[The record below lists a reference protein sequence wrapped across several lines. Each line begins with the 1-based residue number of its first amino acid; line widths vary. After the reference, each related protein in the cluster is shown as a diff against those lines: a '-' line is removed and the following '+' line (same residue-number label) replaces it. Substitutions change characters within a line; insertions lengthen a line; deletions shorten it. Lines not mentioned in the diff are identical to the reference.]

1 MRARMLVVG
10 AMAAASLVLALASS
24 AGAGAPAPMQVAPA
38 PRVPHGDKAVGQ
50 VAATASVAGAVVLAP
65 RDNGALQRFIAQVSD
80 RSSPMY
86 GQYLAPGAFARRF
99 GPTAGTISAVRSQ
112 LQAQG
117 LRVTSV
123 AANGM
128 LVNFSGSARTVQ
140 GAFHTHLENYRR
152 SNGTIGRQTTEPVT
166 LPATVAPHVA
176 AVIGLNNLVQEHA
189 LGPVRRSAHARAH
202 TAGAATSASFAHPAG
217 SPTPCAAARN
227 DATKNGGLTDDAIAN
242 AYGAFGLY
250 GQGDFGAGQRVAI
263 YENEPFLPSD
273 IQTFDT
279 CYFGA
284 SSAAAMI
291 KRLNVI
297 PVDGGQPNGPGS
309 GEANLD
315 VEDVSAVAPG
325 AAIDVYEGPFNGD
338 NADVYDSLDEYT
350 AIIDADRDQVI
361 STSWGVCEQLA
372 QQGQPGLQEAEN
384 LLFEQAAAQGQ
395 SVFSSSGDNGSDD
408 CNTFETPTVASGQNP
423 VSVDDPSSQPYVV
436 SVGGTTITD
445 ASTQPPG
452 EQVWNDGPN
461 GGADGGGISES
472 WAMPA
477 WQHTATVPGVP
488 FPGGADYAN
497 ANSVEQQFGY
507 PQNFCQN
514 TVAGA
519 SATTPC
525 RVVPDVSAQ
534 ADEFTGAVTVFSV
547 ANGGNGWATV
557 GGTSSSAPLWAAM
570 LALVNSSAACTA
582 HSSTAHG
589 VGFVSPLLYD
599 VASQPA
605 EYAASFSDITNGN
618 NDVYGLDNGLVFPA
632 TAGYDLASGLGSP
645 QLTGSGGSAGL
656 AYYLCTAAAA
666 TSGRPVVSDVSPA
679 TGSVA
684 GGEKVTIT
692 GSGFEAGGKSVVA
705 GIQVGS
711 ASLAGGAFK
720 VTSPTSII
728 ATLPPAKNTLPPDAT
743 APQDGAGPADVIV
756 VVNGG
761 ATSAPGPDAV
771 FQYVDT
777 SAGGTVPSLTGMS
790 PSGGLETNPAP
801 VTILG
806 SGLTGATKV
815 TFGGVAATGLT
826 VLGPNEL
833 SVTPPAFSSRTA
845 CAPLPTTG
853 VFAGENAS
861 NDICQVQVRVS
872 NANGASAPGT
882 ILPPPEGTFA
892 LTNLGTLVLPPGCNC
907 EQGAG
912 PTEYDYVPAPKVA
925 SISTS
930 GGPADLASEG
940 GTTTVTA
947 TGAGFDPLAIDWA
960 DFGDPTQADSQDIDY
975 AFVSGTELQVVAPPE
990 PQTVG
995 PQKIPFSVR
1004 TLGGQSN
1011 QVTALY
1017 AGVPTV
1023 TGVLNT
1029 ASATQLNGVSG
1040 GPDTGGTPIRVTG
1053 QGFAGQLVAPLQF
1066 VDTKASGTS
1075 FGTQYTFTVISDS
1088 RLTAQTVSQSAALVD
1103 VQACTVSGCSANSP
1117 ADEFWLYPPGN
1128 PSVSAISPTSG
1139 PAAGGTATTITGANL
1154 GCPIGVSFGSAAA
1167 TTFKSVKTA
1176 GLDCGST
1183 EKIKATSPAGT
1194 SGAKVPVTVT
1204 TVESFFTGAGR
1215 SPTTATFTYK

>member
-1 MRARMLVVG
+1 MLVVG
-10 AMAAASLVLALASS
+10 AVTIALLVLALASS
-24 AGAGAPAPMQVAPA
+24 AGAGAPPPMQVAAA
-38 PRVPHGDKAVGQ
+38 PRVPHGDTAVGQ
-50 VAATASVAGAVVLAP
+50 VASTASVAGAVVLQP
-65 RDNGALQRFIAQVSD
+65 RDNAALQQFIAQVGD
-80 RSSPMY
+80 RSSPLY
-86 GQYLAPGAFARRF
+86 HQYLAPGAFARRF
-99 GPTAGTISAVRSQ
+99 GPTAATIDAVRAQ

-123 AANGM
+123 SANGL

-152 SNGTIGRQTTEPVT
+152 SNGTIGRQTTTPVT
-166 LPATVAPHVA
+166 LPAAVAPHVA

-189 LGPVRRSAHARAH
+189 LDSTGPVRRSAHARPH
-202 TAGAATSASFAHPAG
+202 AAAVTSASFAHPAG

-284 SSAAAMI
+284 SAAAAMV
-291 KRLNVI
+291 KRLNTI
-297 PVDGGQPNGPGS
+297 PVDGGQPSGPGS

-325 AAIDVYEGPFNGD
+325 ATIDVYEGPFNGD

-423 VSVDDPSSQPYVV
+423 VSVDDPSSQPYIV

-472 WAMPA
+472 WEMPA
-477 WQHTATVPGVP
+477 WQRTATVPGVP
-488 FPGGADYAN
+488 FPGSADYTNAN
-497 ANSVEQQFGY
+497 AVEQQFGY

-519 SATTPC
+519 GATTPC

-534 ADEFTGAVTVFSV
+534 ADEFTGAVTVYSV
-547 ANGGNGWATV
+547 ANPGNGWATV

-582 HSSTAHG
+582 HSSTANG
-589 VGFVSPLLYD
+589 VGFVSPLLYA

-605 EYAASFSDITNGN
+605 EYAASFHDITSGN

-632 TAGYDLASGLGSP
+632 TTGYDLASGLGSP
-645 QLTGSGGSAGL
+645 QLTGSGGTAGL
-656 AYYLCTAAAA
+656 AYYLCSAAAA
-666 TSGRPVVSDVSPA
+666 TSGRPVVSDISPP

-684 GGEKVTIT
+684 GGEKITVT

-705 GIQVGS
+705 AVQVGS
-711 ASLAGGAFK
+711 ASLGAGAFK
-720 VTSPTSII
+720 VTSPTSIT
-728 ATLPPAKNTLPPDAT
+728 ATLPPAKDTLPPDAT
-743 APQDGAGPADVIV
+743 APQDGAGPAEVIV
-756 VVNGG
+756 VLNGG
-761 ATSAPGPDAV
+761 ATSAPGPSAV

-777 SAGGTVPSLTGMS
+777 SSGAAVPSLTGMS
-790 PSGGLETNPAP
+790 PSGGLESKPAT
-801 VTILG
+801 VTLLG
-806 SGLTGATKV
+806 SGFTGATKV
-815 TFGGVAATGLT
+815 TFGGVAAAGLS
-826 VLGPNEL
+826 VLGPNEI
-833 SVTPPAFSSRTA
+833 SVTPPAFSSHTT
-845 CAPLPTTG
+845 CAPLPSTG

-872 NANGASAPGT
+872 NANGTSATGT

-912 PTEYDYVPAPKVA
+912 PTEYDYVPAPHVS

-930 GGPADLASEG
+930 GGAADLASEA

-947 TGAGFDPLAIDWA
+947 TGSGFDPLAIDWA

-975 AFVSGTELQVVAPPE
+975 AFVSGTELQVVAPPQD
-990 PQTVG
+990 QTTDIQDV
-995 PQKIPFSVR
+995 PFSVR

-1011 QVTALY
+1011 QVTAMY

-1023 TGVLNT
+1023 TGVVNT
-1029 ASATQLNGVSG
+1029 ANAKQLDGVSG
-1040 GPDTGGTPIRVTG
+1040 AADTGGTPIRVTG
-1053 QGFAGQLVAPLQF
+1053 QGFAGQLVAPLEF

-1075 FGTQYTFTVISDS
+1075 FGTQYTFTVANDT
-1088 RLTAQTVSQSAALVD
+1088 RLTTQTVSQSPALVD
-1103 VQACTVSGCSANSP
+1103 VQACTVSGCSATSS
-1117 ADEFWLYPPGN
+1117 ADELWLYAPGN

-1139 PAAGGTATTITGANL
+1139 PAAGGTATTITGTNL
-1154 GCPIGVSFGSAAA
+1154 GCPIGVSFGSVAA
-1167 TTFKSVKTA
+1167 TTFKAVKTA

-1183 EKIKATSPAGT
+1183 EKLKATSPGGTAG
-1194 SGAKVPVTVT
+1194 SRVPVTVS

-1215 SPTTATFTYK
+1215 SPTAATFTYK

>member
-1 MRARMLVVG
+1 MRVRMMVVG
-10 AMAAASLVLALASS
+10 AMALAALALTAAG
-24 AGAGAPAPMQVAPA
+24 AGAGAPAPVQITAA
-38 PRVPHGDKAVGQ
+38 PRVPHGDRAVGR
-50 VAATASVAGAVVLAP
+50 VAATAPVAGALVLQT
-65 RDNGALQRFIAQVSD
+65 RDDAALQQFIAQVSD
-80 RSSPMY
+80 KSSPMY
-86 GQYLAPGAFARRF
+86 GQYLAPGAFSQRF
-99 GPTAGTISAVRSQ
+99 GPTAGTIDAVRSQ
-112 LQAQG
+112 LRAQG

-123 AANGM
+123 SSDGL
-128 LVNFSGSARTVQ
+128 LVNFSGSARVVQ

-152 SNGTIGRQTTEPVT
+152 SNGTIGRQTTTPVT

-176 AVIGLNNLVQEHA
+176 AVIGLNNLVGEHA
-189 LGPVRRSAHARAH
+189 LDVVRPTAHARAH
-202 TAGAATSASFAHPAG
+202 AAAATSASFAHPAG

-291 KRLNVI
+291 KRLTVI
-297 PVDGGQPNGPGS
+297 PVDGGQPSGPGS

-325 AAIDVYEGPFNGD
+325 AQIDVYEGPFNGD

-477 WQHTATVPGVP
+477 WQRTATVPGVP
-488 FPGGADYAN
+488 FPGGTDYAN
-497 ANSVEQQFGY
+497 ANDVEQQFGY
-507 PQNFCQN
+507 PQNFCQS

-570 LALVNSSAACTA
+570 LALVNGSASCTS

-605 EYAASFSDITNGN
+605 EYAASFSDITSGN
-618 NDVYGLDNGLVFPA
+618 NDVYGLDNGQVFPA
-632 TAGYDLASGLGSP
+632 TTGYDLASGLGSP
-645 QLTGSGGSAGL
+645 QLTGSGGTSGL

-666 TSGRPVVSDVSPA
+666 TSGRPVVSDVSPP

-692 GSGFEAGGKSVVA
+692 GSGFEAGGKPVVA
-705 GIQVGS
+705 RIQVGS
-711 ASLAGGAFK
+711 ASLAAGVFK
-720 VTSPTSII
+720 VTSPTSIT
-728 ATLPPAKNTLPPDAT
+728 ATLPPAKDTLPPDAT
-743 APQDGAGPADVIV
+743 APQDGAGPATVIV
-756 VVNGG
+756 IVNGG
-761 ATSAPGPDAV
+761 AASAPGPDAV

-777 SAGGTVPSLTGMS
+777 SAGGAVPSLTGMS
-790 PSGGLETNPAP
+790 PSGGLETNPAA

-806 SGLTGATKV
+806 SGFAGATKV
-815 TFGGVAATGLT
+815 TFGGVAAPGLT
-826 VLGPNEL
+826 VLGPNEV

-845 CAPLPTTG
+845 CAPLPATG
-853 VFAGENAS
+853 AFAGENAS

-872 NANGASAPGT
+872 NANGTSATGT

-892 LTNLGTLVLPPGCNC
+892 LTNLGTLVLPPDCNC

-912 PTEYDYVPAPKVA
+912 PTEYDYVPAPHVT

-930 GGPADLASEG
+930 GGPADLASEA

-947 TGAGFDPLAIDWA
+947 TGSGFDPLAIDWA

-975 AFVSGTELQVVAPPE
+975 AFVSGTELQVVAPGE
-990 PQTVG
+990 AQTVDI
-995 PQKIPFSVR
+995 QKVPFSVR

-1023 TGVLNT
+1023 TGVVNT
-1029 ASATQLNGVSG
+1029 ASGTQLNGVYG
-1040 GPDTGGTPIRVTG
+1040 GPDTGGTPVRVTG
-1053 QGFAGQLVAPLQF
+1053 QGFANQLVAPLQL

-1075 FGTQYTFTVISDS
+1075 FGTQYTFTIASDS

-1103 VQACTVSGCSANSP
+1103 VQACTVSGCSAASP
-1117 ADEFWLYPPGN
+1117 ADEFWLYAPGN

-1167 TTFKSVKTA
+1167 TTFKAVKTA

-1183 EKIKATSPAGT
+1183 EKLKATSPGGT
-1194 SGAKVPVTVT
+1194 SGSSVPVTVT
-1204 TVESFFTGAGR
+1204 TVESYFTGAGR

>member
-1 MRARMLVVG
+1 MLVVAVMVVG
-10 AMAAASLVLALASS
+10 ALALTSS
-24 AGAGAPAPMQVAPA
+24 AGAGAPASVQVAAA
-38 PRVPHGDKAVGQ
+38 PRVPHGDRAVGQ
-50 VAATASVAGAVVLAP
+50 VAGTAPVAGAVVLEP
-65 RDNGALQRFIAQVSD
+65 RDNAALQRFIAQVSD
-80 RSSPMY
+80 RSSPMF
-86 GQYLAPGAFARRF
+86 GQYLAPGQFASRF
-99 GPTAGTISAVRSQ
+99 GPTAGTVNAVRSQ
-112 LQAQG
+112 LRAQG
-117 LRVTSV
+117 LRVTTVS
-123 AANGM
+123 GDGL

-152 SNGTIGRQTTEPVT
+152 ANGTIGRQTTSPVT
-166 LPATVAPHVA
+166 LPATVAGHVA

-189 LGPVRRSAHARAH
+189 LDAVPPSAHARAH
-202 TAGAATSASFAHPAG
+202 TVAATSASFPHPAG
-217 SPTPCAAARN
+217 SPTACAAARN
-227 DATKNGGLTDDAIAN
+227 DATDNGGLTDDAIAN

-250 GQGDFGAGQRVAI
+250 GDGDFGAGQRVAI

-284 SSAAAMI
+284 SQAAAMMN
-291 KRLNVI
+291 RLSVI
-297 PVDGGQPNGPGS
+297 PVDGGQPTGPGS
-309 GEANLD
+309 GEASLD

-325 AAIDVYEGPFNGD
+325 AQIDVYEGPFNGD

-361 STSWGVCEQLA
+361 SSSWGVCEQLA

-395 SVFSSSGDNGSDD
+395 SIFSSSGDNGSDD

-452 EQVWNDGPN
+452 EHVWNDGPD

-472 WAMPA
+472 WTMPA
-477 WQHTATVPGVP
+477 WQRAATVPGIP
-488 FPGGADYAN
+488 FPGSADYAN
-497 ANSVEQQFGY
+497 ANSVEQQYGY
-507 PQNFCQN
+507 PQNFCQT

-519 SATTPC
+519 TATTPC

-534 ADEFTGAVTVFSV
+534 ADEYTGAVTVYSV
-547 ANGGNGWATV
+547 ANGGNGWATI

-570 LALVNSSAACTA
+570 LALVNASPACMA
-582 HSSTAHG
+582 HSSTARG

-605 EYAASFSDITNGN
+605 QYAASFHDITSGN
-618 NDVYGLDNGLVFPA
+618 NDVYGLDNGQVFPA
-632 TAGYDLASGLGSP
+632 TKGYDLASGLGSP
-645 QLTGSGGSAGL
+645 QLTGSGATSGL
-656 AYYLCTAAAA
+656 AYYLCTAAAGSSA
-666 TSGRPVVSDVSPA
+666 RPVVSDVSPP

-692 GSGFEAGGKSVVA
+692 GSGFEVAGKPVVA
-705 GIQVGS
+705 GIQVAS
-711 ASLAGGAFK
+711 ASLALSAFK
-720 VTSPTSII
+720 VTSPTSIT
-728 ATLPPAKNTLPPDAT
+728 ATLPPATDTLPPDAT
-743 APQDGAGPADVIV
+743 APQDGAGPADIIVI
-756 VVNGG
+756 VNGG
-761 ATSAPGPDAV
+761 ASSAPGPSSV
-771 FQYVDT
+771 FEYVDT
-777 SAGGTVPSLTGMS
+777 GADGAVPSLTGMS
-790 PSGGLETNPAP
+790 PSGGLETNPAA

-806 SGLTGATKV
+806 SGFTGATRI
-815 TFGGVAATGLT
+815 TFGGVPASGFT

-833 SVTPPAFSSRTA
+833 SVTPPAYSSRTA
-845 CAPLPTTG
+845 CAPLPSTG
-853 VFAGENAS
+853 VFAGENAA
-861 NDICQVQVRVS
+861 NDICQVQVRV
-872 NANGASAPGT
+872 ASAAGT
-882 ILPPPEGTFA
+882 SATGAILPPPEGTFA

-912 PTEYDYVPAPKVA
+912 PTEYDYVPAPRVT

-930 GGPADLASEG
+930 GGPADLASEA

-975 AFVSGTELQVVAPPE
+975 AFVSGTELQVVAPPQA
-990 PQTVG
+990 QTVG
-995 PQKIPFSVR
+995 LQKVPFSVR

-1011 QVTALY
+1011 EVTALY

-1023 TGVLNT
+1023 TGVVNT
-1029 ASATQLNGVSG
+1029 ASATQLDGVYG

-1053 QGFAGQLVAPLQF
+1053 QGFANQLVAPLEF
-1066 VDTKASGTS
+1066 VDTKASGSS
-1075 FGTQYTFTVISDS
+1075 FGTQYTFAVSGDT
-1088 RLTAQTVSQSAALVD
+1088 RLTAQTVSQDPALVD
-1103 VQACTVSGCSANSP
+1103 VQACSVSGCSATSP
-1117 ADEFWLYPPGN
+1117 ADEFWLYAPGN

-1139 PAAGGTATTITGANL
+1139 PAAGQTKTTITGANL
-1154 GCPIGVSFGSAAA
+1154 GCPIGVLFGSTPA
-1167 TTFKSVKTA
+1167 TAFRSVATP

-1183 EKIKATSPAGT
+1183 EKLKATSPAGT
-1194 SGAKVPVTVT
+1194 SGSSVPVTVT
-1204 TVESFFTGAGR
+1204 TVESYFTGTGK